1 MQYVTDL
8 YGYSHNYSILTNGIV
23 YIFEAEKSVM
33 QCYTYGIRN
42 CVALGSGTI
51 SKKQCQM
58 ILELNPK
65 KVIFMHDAGFELE
78 SIEQKYYAVKN
89 VFEILGNGSRILELL

>member
-1 MQYVTDL
+1 MKMNAVSYTHL
-8 YGYSHNYSILTNGIV
+8 
-23 YIFEAEKSVM
+23 

-58 ILELNPK
+58 ILELNPQ
-65 KVIFMHDAGFELE
+65 KVIFMHDTGYELE
-78 SIEQKYYAVKN
+78 SIERN
-89 VFEILGNGSRILELL
+89 ILMLKTYSRFSEVQIGYWNYFNKGYKLSLIHIY